1 MRYTIHK
8 YSSSLS
14 DTSHSNETSSF
25 SYWIER
31 FKLANMPEWVEI
43 AKGLLL
49 FSKNVGFLGTI
60 SDIVGIELDKHYIN
74 INYNIFNIVAFVI
87 LKTPSLKFQIT
98 SFSTV
103 VFDRLSVKIKDVKR
117 IDVNSFIQKIF
128 SLSILIDNETIW
140 NRFYKINFATL
151 LNYTFGHVLLNVT
164 DFLLTAHLVK
174 YKHLFLGSRS
184 IPITFQSALHS
195 CKKKSVGNIDYKFAV
210 LQSESKIEIEFVN
223 KQFEKNSKKIT
234 PYERGNE
241 VTLFRCYEHITS
253 GYRGVVYST
262 KLETIYRNRSISKDS
277 MTVLNDFKGNEDSDS
292 FTLKVVFSFSTKDSL
307 HSFLLSSIQF
317 SQKMSELNIGPTVYL
332 DQCFIGG
339 GVVLIDSVY
348 EYKYGA
354 YIVMEKY
361 DSDMYNYL
369 QNNVVTDE
377 HLIEIE
383 NLVTKMISNGV
394 VCSDIK
400 LQNIVIKTI
409 GSSVK
414 IALIDFDNM
423 FCCFKIGS
431 FDAKEHGYPCK
442 KTLITDYL
450 IKQLVLSQIS
460 LLSLWD
466 EVYLQITDKGR
477 FSEMSHD
484 VFISEMQKFQVKNY
498 LYPGHVV
505 HAISEYLNWKS
516 QGIDIISEYTKI
528 KEYFKSYFKRDL
540 EDDYMRT
547 LISIYD
553 DNNPDVDDDL

>member
-14 DTSHSNETSSF
+14 SNSNENSSF
-25 SYWIER
+25 SYWVER
-31 FKLANMPEWVEI
+31 LKLANTPEWVDI
-43 AKGLLL
+43 AKGLLS
-49 FSKNVGFLGTI
+49 FSTNVEFLGTI
-60 SDIVGIELDKHYIN
+60 SDIVGIELDKQYIRV
-74 INYNIFNIVAFVI
+74 NYNIFNIVAFVI
-87 LKTPSLKFQIT
+87 LKTPSLKYHIT
-98 SFSTV
+98 SYSTLI
-103 VFDRLSVKIKDVKR
+103 FDKLSAKIKDVQR
-117 IDVNSFIQKIF
+117 TDMNFFTRKI
-128 SLSILIDNETIW
+128 LGLYLLIDNETIW
-140 NRFYKINFATL
+140 DRFYKINFAIL
-151 LNYTFGHVLLNVT
+151 LNYTFSHVLLNVT

-184 IPITFQSALHS
+184 IPITFQNALHT
-195 CKKKSVGNIDYKFAV
+195 CKKKIVENIDYKLSI
-210 LQSESKIEIEFVN
+210 LQSESKREIEFVN
-223 KQFEKNSKKIT
+223 KQFEKSLKTNN

-241 VTLFRCYEHITS
+241 VTLFRCYELITH
-253 GYRGVVYST
+253 GYKGVVYST
-262 KLETIYRNRSISKDS
+262 KLETIYRNHNISKES
-277 MTVLNDFKGNEDSDS
+277 MTVLNDFKGNEDTDS
-292 FTLKVVFSFSTKDSL
+292 FTLKVVFSFFTKDSL

-339 GVVLIDSVY
+339 GVVLFDSVY

-361 DSDMYNYL
+361 DSDMFNYSR
-369 QNNVVTDE
+369 NNVVTDE
-377 HLIEIE
+377 HLIKIE

-414 IALIDFDNM
+414 IALIDFDNI
-423 FCCFKIGS
+423 FCCSKIGS
-431 FDAKEHGYPCK
+431 FDAKEHGSPCK

-450 IKQLVLSQIS
+450 IKQLVLTQIS
-460 LLSLWD
+460 LLSVWD
-466 EVYLQITDKGR
+466 EIYMQITDKGR

-484 VFISEMQKFQVKNY
+484 VFISDIQKFKVNNY
-498 LYPGHVV
+498 FYPGNVV

-528 KEYFKSYFKRDL
+528 KEYFKHYFKRDL

-553 DNNPDVDDDL
+553 ANSNSDDDL